1 MFTRVRPTARASPA
15 TSIPAPGS
23 ANGSPPLRGRSG
35 APDPG
40 RLDGAV
46 VVGVVETGGACD
58 GAVVVGAVVD
68 AGDWE
73 GGGIEVLAG

>member
-1 MFTRVRPTARASPA
+1 
-15 TSIPAPGS
+15 
-23 ANGSPPLRGRSG
+23 
-35 APDPG
+35 
-40 RLDGAV
+40 
-46 VVGVVETGGACD
+46 VGVVETGGACD